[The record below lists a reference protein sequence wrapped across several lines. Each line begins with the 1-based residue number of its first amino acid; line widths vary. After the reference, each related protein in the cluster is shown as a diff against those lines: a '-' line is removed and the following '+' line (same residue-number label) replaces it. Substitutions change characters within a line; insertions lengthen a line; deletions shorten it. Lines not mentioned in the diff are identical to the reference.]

1 MQCDAGVFVRSGKRH
16 KEDTY
21 ACNDRSRVRGCG
33 AANQGALRGAGNSR
47 NEGMIW
53 LSSCPSV
60 FEEMG
65 LFPLGLQEKKKFF
78 RAASLWY
85 FVVAVPEPQYI
96 QPPHS

>member
-47 NEGMIW
+47 NEGKMW

-60 FEEMG
+60 FKGTG
-65 LFPLGLQEKKKFF
+65 LFPLGLQEKEKKV
-78 RAASLWY
+78 L
-85 FVVAVPEPQYI
+85 
-96 QPPHS
+96 